1 MIHVEKSALTI
12 RQTIIENTVKERTKK
27 ATRQA
32 SIILPAFIT
41 NSRRHRMSRW
51 HLLITG
57 LFLSLPAMAQPEVQP
72 ATQSAPEECAQARDP
87 VRCAARQAALITCA
101 EKRGAEKQACLQESL
116 PPVDCSQAD
125 NPEECAA
132 IEQAKEKCADKKGTA
147 LTACLNPGAT
157 KQKAGKSRKSM
168 KKNLGYKS
176 RKKSGKTT
184 RKIKPPSG
192 IARHRS

>member
-1 MIHVEKSALTI
+1 
-12 RQTIIENTVKERTKK
+12 
-27 ATRQA
+27 
-32 SIILPAFIT
+32 
-41 NSRRHRMSRW
+41 MSRW
-51 HLLITG
+51 RFLITG
-57 LFLSLPAMAQPEVQP
+57 LFLSLPAMAQPEVQLEVQP
-72 ATQSAPEECAQARDP
+72 ATQSPPEECAQARDP

-125 NPEECAA
+125 NPEECVA
-132 IEQAKEKCADKKGTA
+132 IEQLKEKCADKKDTA

-168 KKNLGYKS
+168 KKALGHSS

-184 RKIKPPSG
+184 RKTKPPSG
-192 IARHRS
+192 TARHRP

>member
-1 MIHVEKSALTI
+1 
-12 RQTIIENTVKERTKK
+12 
-27 ATRQA
+27 
-32 SIILPAFIT
+32 
-41 NSRRHRMSRW
+41 MSRW
-51 HLLITG
+51 RLLITG

-132 IEQAKEKCADKKGTA
+132 IEQLKEKCADKKDTA

-168 KKNLGYKS
+168 KKNLGYKN
-176 RKKSGKTT
+176 RKKSVKTT
-184 RKIKPPSG
+184 RKIKPSS
-192 IARHRS
+192 AAAHHRS